1 MAQNVNA
8 PIEQYHNAK
17 QWEIAL
23 FSLNNSASNLYL
35 FAFGFLTYY
44 ATGVVGF
51 ATLTVAS
58 LLGAA
63 RLFDGLIDPMIGVI
77 MDHVDTKWGRFRP
90 IMLIANIG
98 LALSFALLFSTHLF
112 DGGMKFAIYF
122 IALIFHKIVY
132 SFQQTVTK
140 AAQPV
145 LTNNPKQR
153 PLFSIY
159 DTIFSSIGIFSIGQ
173 MIVANWLA
181 PRHGGEFNAAF
192 FGEFI
197 TGLVILSFVLTILA
211 MIGIARKV
219 NKEYFGL
226 GENSVETKSVKDYW
240 SVVKGN
246 RPLQILALTSALVKF
261 LSTAIGDQVFLVL
274 IFGIV
279 LGNYGISGT
288 LGLIQIIPN
297 LLLVAAFSILASR
310 TSLKNAYMASLALL
324 ILSIA
329 TMGAILYTSPDTTQI
344 FANGGLAMYAFSAGY
359 IGFKVVA
366 GYPTSIVL
374 TMGADI
380 SDYETAK
387 SGRFVSDLIGTVFS
401 LTASISTSLAP
412 IMIGWL
418 MIGIGFKDAY
428 PGPDEPLSDGLFS
441 AATTLLVILP
451 IVISIIAMFLMTR
464 YPLNKEKM
472 AEIQLKIAERKNA

>member
-153 PLFSIY
+153 PLFSTY

-324 ILSIA
+324 ILS
-329 TMGAILYTSPDTTQI
+329 
-344 FANGGLAMYAFSAGY
+344 
-359 IGFKVVA
+359 VA
-366 GYPTSIVL
+366 

-401 LTASISTSLAP
+401 LTDSISTSLAP

>member
-58 LLGAA
+58 LLGAS

-153 PLFSIY
+153 PLFSTY

-324 ILSIA
+324 ILS
-329 TMGAILYTSPDTTQI
+329 
-344 FANGGLAMYAFSAGY
+344 
-359 IGFKVVA
+359 VA
-366 GYPTSIVL
+366 

-387 SGRFVSDLIGTVFS
+387 SGRFVSDLNGTVFS
-401 LTASISTSLAP
+401 LTDSISTSLAP

>member
-23 FSLNNSASNLYL
+23 LSLNNTASNLYL

-153 PLFSIY
+153 PLFSTY

-211 MIGIARKV
+211 MIGIARKD

-310 TSLKNAYMASLALL
+310 TSLKNVYMAS
-324 ILSIA
+324 
-329 TMGAILYTSPDTTQI
+329 
-344 FANGGLAMYAFSAGY
+344 
-359 IGFKVVA
+359 
-366 GYPTSIVL
+366 
-374 TMGADI
+374 
-380 SDYETAK
+380 
-387 SGRFVSDLIGTVFS
+387 
-401 LTASISTSLAP
+401 
-412 IMIGWL
+412 
-418 MIGIGFKDAY
+418 
-428 PGPDEPLSDGLFS
+428 
-441 AATTLLVILP
+441 
-451 IVISIIAMFLMTR
+451 
-464 YPLNKEKM
+464 
-472 AEIQLKIAERKNA
+472 